1 MKFLRFFKKFL
12 KFNIFFLFICLLGA
26 SGLYAYAKISPKLE
40 IKSANAF
47 LMYDT
52 NEELF
57 FQGSGNQE
65 WISLNDISPY
75 MVSATLSTED
85 KRFYD
90 HYGFDFLRIGKAIYV
105 NISSGDKKEGASTIS
120 QQYARNLFLDFDKTW
135 ERKIKEMWITIQLES
150 HYNKDEILEGY
161 LNTINYGH
169 GMYGIENA
177 SKFYFDKS
185 ASELTLAE
193 AALLTG
199 IPKSPSYYSPFVNY
213 ELAKTRQV
221 NILYIMWRNGYITE
235 EEYLQ
240 SKDEEL
246 VLIGKQEKDS
256 ITSIA
261 YYQDAVMKELKTL
274 NIPQS
279 YLETGGLKI
288 YTNLDQNT
296 QKILEESVNKNL
308 TSKDDLQTA
317 AVMME
322 PTTGKVIAIIGG
334 KDYTTSQ
341 YNRAY
346 SSVRQVGSTMK
357 PILYYA
363 ALENG
368 FTSSTTFTS
377 EKTTFTFANNKTYS
391 PQNYG
396 DSYGEKPIS
405 LATAISYS
413 DNIYAVKTHMFLG
426 EETLVNISK
435 RLGITSKLDQVPSL
449 ALGTASIN
457 MLEFAAAY
465 SAFANEG
472 YKVSANFIERVEDLK
487 GNVLYEREY
496 EEEGILNKS
505 LTYILSNL
513 LTTTYD
519 DDYIDYSY
527 PTAISIAPKIKH
539 TLALKSGTT
548 DTDHWSIGYN
558 KDIVTAVWIGY
569 DDNKN
574 LSTSDYK
581 YSRNIW
587 VDAMENYL
595 KDKEDNWYEMP
606 SNVVGVLVNP
616 ITGKPATSKDTI
628 KKILYYVRGSEP
640 SSTDTVFDEKFNYE
654 QLEPEDE
661 QTNKEKKEED

>member
-1 MKFLRFFKKFL
+1 MKYL
-12 KFNIFFLFICLLGA
+12 KFMRKTIKFTLFLVFAGLLA
-26 SGLYAYAKISPKLE
+26 ISGLYMYAKMNQKLE

-47 LMYDT
+47 LMYDN

-57 FQGSGNQE
+57 FQGNGNQE
-65 WISLNDISPY
+65 WIDLEEISPY
-75 MVSATLSTED
+75 LINATLSTED

-90 HYGFDFLRIGKAIYV
+90 HYGFDFIRIAKALYV
-105 NISSGDKKEGASTIS
+105 NISSKQKKEGASTIS
-120 QQYARNLFLDFDKTW
+120 QQYARNLFLNFDKTW
-135 ERKIKEMWITIQLES
+135 ERKLNEMWITIKLES
-150 HYNKDEILEGY
+150 HYKKDEILEGY

-177 SKFYFDKS
+177 SKYYFDKS
-185 ASELTLAE
+185 SKDLTLAE

-199 IPKSPSYYSPFVNY
+199 IPKSPSYYSPFVNFD
-213 ELAKTRQV
+213 LAKKRQV
-221 NILYIMWRNGYITE
+221 NILYMMYKNGYITE
-235 EEYLQ
+235 SEYET
-240 SKDEEL
+240 SKNEEL
-246 VLIGKQEKDS
+246 KLIGKKES
-256 ITSIA
+256 NEITSVA
-261 YYQDAVMKELKTL
+261 YYQDAVMKELEKL
-274 NIPQS
+274 NIPKS
-279 YLETGGLKI
+279 YLETGGIKI
-288 YTNLDQNT
+288 YTNLDMNA
-296 QKILEESVNKNL
+296 QKILEDSVNNNL
-308 TSKDDLQTA
+308 DKDDDIQTS
-317 AVMME
+317 AVMMD
-322 PTTGKVIAIIGG
+322 PKTGKVIAIIGG
-334 KDYTTSQ
+334 RDYTTSQ

-346 SSVRQVGSTMK
+346 SSERQVGSTMK

-377 EKTTFTFANNKTYS
+377 EATTFTFSNNQTYS

-396 DSYGEKPIS
+396 ETYGGKPIS

-426 EETLVNISK
+426 EETLVNMTK
-435 RLGITSKLDQVPSL
+435 RLGITSRLEEVPSL

-472 YKVSANFIERVEDLK
+472 SKVKANFINKVEDLH
-487 GNVLYEREY
+487 GNILYQKNY
-496 EEEGILNKS
+496 ENEVILNKS
-505 LTYILSNL
+505 LTYILNNL

-519 DDYIDYSY
+519 SDYIDYSY
-527 PTAISIAPKIKH
+527 PTAIGIAPKIKH

-558 KDIVTAVWIGY
+558 QDIVTAVWVGY
-569 DDNKN
+569 DDNKS
-574 LSTSDYK
+574 LSVSDYK

-587 VDAMENYL
+587 VEAMENYL

-616 ITGKPATSKDTI
+616 ITGRPATNEDKI
-628 KKILYYVRGSEP
+628 KKILYYIKGTEP
-640 SSTDTVFDEKFNYE
+640 GQTEMVFDEL
-654 QLEPEDE
+654 LEST
-661 QTNKEKKEED
+661 QN

>member
-1 MKFLRFFKKFL
+1 MKALRIIRKITKFTLFFIFL
-12 KFNIFFLFICLLGA
+12 CLIGV
-26 SGLYAYAKISPKLE
+26 SGLYIYAKISPKLE

-47 LMYDT
+47 LMYDS
-52 NEELF
+52 EQELF

-65 WISLNDISPY
+65 WISLDNISPY
-75 MVSATLSTED
+75 MVKATLSTED

-90 HYGFDFLRIGKAIYV
+90 HYGFDFIRIAKAMYV
-105 NISSGDKKEGASTIS
+105 NLTSKQKKEGASTIS

-150 HYNKDEILEGY
+150 HYSKDEILEGY

-177 SKFYFDKS
+177 SHFYFDKS
-185 ASELTLAE
+185 ASDLTLAE
-193 AALLTG
+193 AAMLTG
-199 IPKSPSYYSPFVNY
+199 IPKSPSNYSPFTNY
-213 ELAKTRQV
+213 ELAKKRQV
-221 NILYIMWRNGYITE
+221 NILYMMLKNKYITE
-235 EEYLQ
+235 EEYEN
-240 SKDEEL
+240 SVNEEL
-246 VLIGKQEKDS
+246 HLVGEKEKDT
-256 ITSIA
+256 ITSIS
-261 YYQDAVMKELKTL
+261 YYQDTVMKELKKL
-274 NIPQS
+274 NIPES

-288 YTNLDQNT
+288 YTNLDQNA
-296 QKILEESVNKNL
+296 QKILEESVNNNL
-308 TSKDDLQTA
+308 TKEDDIQTA

-334 KDYTTSQ
+334 RDYTKSQ

-357 PILYYA
+357 PLLYYA

-377 EKTTFTFANNKTYS
+377 EATTFTFANNKTYS

-426 EETLVNISK
+426 EETLVNMAK
-435 RLGITSKLDQVPSL
+435 RLGITAQLDQVPSL

-465 SAFANEG
+465 AAFANEG
-472 YKVSANFIERVEDLK
+472 YKVESNFIQKVEDLK
-487 GNVLYEREY
+487 GNVLYERKY
-496 EEEGILNKS
+496 EKEGILNKS

-519 DDYIDYSY
+519 ADYIDYSY
-527 PTAISIAPKIKH
+527 PTALSIAPKLKH
-539 TLALKSGTT
+539 TVALKSGTT
-548 DTDHWSIGYN
+548 ETDHWSIGYN

-569 DDNKN
+569 DDNKS
-574 LSTSDYK
+574 LSVSDYK

-587 VDAMENYL
+587 ADAMEGYL
-595 KDKEDNWYEMP
+595 KDKPDDWYEMP

-616 ITGKPATSKDTI
+616 ITGKPATNEDKV

-640 SSTDTVFDEKFNYE
+640 SETDTVFDEKYDYN
-654 QLEPEDE
+654 Q
-661 QTNKEKKEED
+661 NEKSSE

>member
-1 MKFLRFFKKFL
+1 MKFIKFMRKTI
-12 KFNIFFLFICLLGA
+12 KFTLFLVFAGLLA
-26 SGLYAYAKISPKLE
+26 ISGLYMYAKMNQKLE

-47 LMYDT
+47 LMYDN

-57 FQGSGNQE
+57 FQGNGNQE
-65 WISLNDISPY
+65 WINLEDISPY
-75 MVSATLSTED
+75 LINATLSTED

-90 HYGFDFLRIGKAIYV
+90 HYGFDFIRIAKALYV
-105 NISSGDKKEGASTIS
+105 NISSKQKKEGASTIS
-120 QQYARNLFLDFDKTW
+120 QQYARNLFLNFDKTW
-135 ERKIKEMWITIQLES
+135 ERKLNEMWITIKLES
-150 HYNKDEILEGY
+150 HYKKDEILEGY

-177 SKFYFDKS
+177 SKYYFDKS
-185 ASELTLAE
+185 SKDLTLAE

-199 IPKSPSYYSPFVNY
+199 IPKSPSYYSPFVNFD
-213 ELAKTRQV
+213 LAKKRQV
-221 NILYIMWRNGYITE
+221 NILYMMYKNGYITE
-235 EEYLQ
+235 SEYEN
-240 SKDEEL
+240 SKNEEL
-246 VLIGKQEKDS
+246 KLIGKKES
-256 ITSIA
+256 NEITSVA
-261 YYQDAVMKELKTL
+261 YYQDAVMKELEKL
-274 NIPQS
+274 NIPKS
-279 YLETGGLKI
+279 YLETGGIKI
-288 YTNLDQNT
+288 YTNLDMNA
-296 QKILEESVNKNL
+296 QKILEDSVNNNL
-308 TSKDDLQTA
+308 DKDDDIQTS
-317 AVMME
+317 AVMMD
-322 PTTGKVIAIIGG
+322 PKTGKVIAIIGG
-334 KDYTTSQ
+334 RDYTTSQ

-346 SSVRQVGSTMK
+346 SSERQVGSTMK

-377 EKTTFTFANNKTYS
+377 EATTFTFSNNQTYS

-396 DSYGEKPIS
+396 ETYGGKPIS

-426 EETLVNISK
+426 EETLVNMTK
-435 RLGITSKLDQVPSL
+435 RLGITSRLEEVPSL

-472 YKVSANFIERVEDLK
+472 SKVKASFINKVEDLH
-487 GNVLYEREY
+487 GNILYQKNY
-496 EEEGILNKS
+496 ENEVILNKS
-505 LTYILSNL
+505 LTYILNNL

-519 DDYIDYSY
+519 SDYIDYSY
-527 PTAISIAPKIKH
+527 PTAIGIAPKIKH

-558 KDIVTAVWIGY
+558 QDIVTAVWVGY
-569 DDNKN
+569 DDNKS
-574 LSTSDYK
+574 LSVSDYK

-587 VDAMENYL
+587 IEAMENYL

-616 ITGKPATSKDTI
+616 ITGRPATNEDKI
-628 KKILYYVRGSEP
+628 KKILYYIKGTEP
-640 SSTDTVFDEKFNYE
+640 GQTEMVFDEL
-654 QLEPEDE
+654 LEST
-661 QTNKEKKEED
+661 QN